1 MSSGDSTALQI
12 RAGRA
17 LLGWSQK
24 ELADAARVGTS
35 TVADFERGKRAP
47 IPATIQALRRA
58 LENAGVHFVPNG
70 AQLGAPE
77 PPARP
82 VTPIRWIEAVD
93 LETWAERVEAAF
105 ELPTL
110 VARLVLASVGRQA
123 QVHFPSGEGVWAAGT
138 DGEVT
143 TNVVGHPYVPAGASI
158 WELTRSK
165 RKQDKAQQDY
175 GKDTAALDSRADKTF
190 VFVTLARWPGKARW
204 VEERKAERTWR
215 DVRAYDR
222 DDLVHW
228 IDLAPSVGAWLA
240 EKLGKRPPGI
250 RDLDRV
256 WNEWSLATGRPLTAE
271 LVLCDRGGR
280 SAGERDRG
288 GTDEDAEAVADD
300 NEDQTRPSG
309 DVAVVHRWLEQPPAL
324 LELRGTSVLEVLAF
338 LRAAIDELGTES
350 RARHQARTIVAT
362 TVDAA
367 RALLDASSSFVMALT
382 EPAPGLARHL
392 VANGHHVLLAYDDH
406 PTIGGDV
413 RSLAK
418 PSREGIAAA
427 LVAMGIEKTQAE
439 KYARDCARDLTILR
453 RLMPAAAIEIPTWA
467 KQPPRALLA
476 ALLAGAWDESVD
488 GDRAQVAA
496 IANEPYD
503 AVIAA
508 LTRFVGDHDLP
519 LRRIGTTWRV
529 ASPRDAWMHLARD
542 LTSADL
548 ARFADAVGEVL
559 GAADPR
565 FGMRPEDRRTAAIRG
580 VEARYSA
587 VLRHGLG
594 QVLILLALW
603 GDQCAAVAGVHRRA
617 EVIVAQLLRDATPER
632 WWSLGGELRLLA
644 EAAPGA
650 FLGAVEASL
659 EQPEPA
665 IGSLLATHG
674 AALFGGEYFSNLLW
688 ALQTLA
694 WSPEWL
700 PRVTYI
706 LADLDARD
714 TNPGRHTNR
723 PMSGLHQI
731 FVLWHPQTYATL
743 DERFRI
749 IDVLRRRHG
758 GAAWKLLLSLLLH
771 GQEIAMNTPSP
782 RWRDLQ
788 PDRPVEKVTRGL
800 VQRGSVAVTKRL
812 LEDVGGDVVRW
823 VQLVERLED
832 LAPDPTAGI
841 DTLDRAASEVT
852 EPKDRVT
859 LWNALRSQLH
869 RHRKFPSVAW
879 AMRTDIVDRLG
890 AIYDRLTP
898 EDLVERYAWLFERH
912 PKLPEPSGAGWQADE
927 QAVEAV
933 RRASAKI
940 LLAEGGIDA
949 VIATS
954 GRVETAGYLG
964 RALYVEGLDET
975 TLDTLLEASL
985 RSDAP
990 NVRNLGHGLILS
1002 AHAERGEAWAT
1013 ALLERATRDG
1023 WGETALVSILLAL
1036 PIHWSTWE
1044 HAATAGPAVEQS
1056 YWKKSPSWWRSDDPA
1071 VIEHAV
1077 RKLIAVGRAHETLV
1091 LVDGSIMAKLASG
1104 LLIDILHGVAAGSE
1118 ASDVDDVDTY
1128 HLANIFTVLDQ
1139 RDDVSVQEIAVLEWT
1154 FLQHLEH
1161 STRPPRALRKA
1172 LATQP
1177 EFFVQILSLLYK
1189 PRGDKLDADASS
1201 ADSSS
1206 ADSDGGAPDE
1216 VVDERTRLRAMQA
1229 FHLLEGWDAIPG
1241 MRDDRTIDAAALE
1254 SWIKN
1259 ARVLAKDV
1267 GRLAVADLH
1276 IGKVLA
1282 TAPKGADGHWPA
1294 DAVRDAID
1302 LFRSKD
1308 LESGVALGVYNRRGG
1323 TTRGLRD
1330 GGALERDLVT
1340 TYRTWGD
1347 EVRLHHPRTAA
1358 VLHAIADSYER
1369 DAARHDERAAQ
1380 LDWEY

>member
-1 MSSGDSTALQI
+1 M
-12 RAGRA
+12 
-17 LLGWSQK
+17 
-24 ELADAARVGTS
+24 
-35 TVADFERGKRAP
+35 
-47 IPATIQALRRA
+47 
-58 LENAGVHFVPNG
+58 
-70 AQLGAPE
+70 
-77 PPARP
+77 
-82 VTPIRWIEAVD
+82 D

-110 VARLVLASVGRQA
+110 VARLVLASVGREV
-123 QVHFPSGEGVWAAGT
+123 QVRFPSGEGGWAAGT

-143 TNVVGHPYVPAGASI
+143 TSVVGHPYVPTGSSV
-158 WELTRSK
+158 WELTARSK
-165 RKQDKAQQDY
+165 DTQKKAQDDY
-175 GKDTAALDSRADKTF
+175 DKDTAALSAQAAADKTF

-215 DVRAYDR
+215 DVQAYDR

-250 RDLDRV
+250 RDLDCV

-280 SAGERDRG
+280 SAGERERG
-288 GTDEDAEAVADD
+288 GTDEEAEAVADD
-300 NEDQTRPSG
+300 NEDHARASG

-338 LRAAIDELGTES
+338 LRAAIDELGPER

-362 TVDAA
+362 TVKAA
-367 RALLDASSSFVMALT
+367 RALLDASSKFVMALT
-382 EPAPGLARHL
+382 EPDPGLARQL
-392 VANGHHVLLAYDDH
+392 VTKGHHVLLAYDDH
-406 PTIGGDV
+406 KTIGGDV

-427 LVAMGIEKTQAE
+427 LVAMGIEKSQAE

-453 RLMPAAAIEIPTWA
+453 RLMPAAAIEIPAWA

-496 IANEPYD
+496 IAKEPYET
-503 AVIAA
+503 VIAA

-519 LRRIGTTWRV
+519 LRRIVTTWRV
-529 ASPRDAWMHLARD
+529 ASPRDAWMLLARD

-559 GAADPR
+559 GAPDPR
-565 FGMRPEDRRTAAIRG
+565 FGMRPEDRWTAAIHG

-603 GDQCAAVAGVHRRA
+603 GDQCAAVAGAHRRA

-644 EAAPGA
+644 EAAPA
-650 FLGAVEASL
+650 SFLGAVEASL
-659 EQPEPA
+659 EQPAPA

-714 TNPGRHTNR
+714 TKPGRHTNR
-723 PMSGLHQI
+723 PMSGLHEI

-749 IDVLRRRHG
+749 IDGLRRRHSD
-758 GAAWKLLLSLLLH
+758 AAWKLLLSLLLH
-771 GQEIAMNTPSP
+771 GQEIAMNTPTP

-788 PDRPVEKVTRGL
+788 PERPAETVTRGL
-800 VQRGSVAVTKRL
+800 VQRGSVAVTARL

-823 VQLVERLED
+823 VPLVERLED

-841 DTLDRAASEVT
+841 DILDRAASEIT

-859 LWNALRSQLH
+859 LWRALRSQLH
-869 RHRKFPSVAW
+869 RHREFPGVAW
-879 AMRTDIVDRLG
+879 AMRREFVDRLG

-898 EDLVERYAWLFERH
+898 EDLVERYAWLFEAD
-912 PKLPEPSGAGWQADE
+912 PELPEPSGEGWEADE
-927 QAVEAV
+927 RALDA
-933 RRASAKI
+933 RRSAAARE
-940 LLAEGGIDA
+940 LLA
-949 VIATS
+949 S
-954 GRVETAGYLG
+954 GDPNPIIESARRVETAAHLG
-964 RALYVEGLDET
+964 RALYGAGLEEA
-975 TLDTLLEASL
+975 TLDALLEASL
-985 RSDAP
+985 RSDDP
-990 NVRNLGHGLILS
+990 RVRNLGHGLVLS
-1002 AHAERGEAWAT
+1002 AHAARGDSWA
-1013 ALLERATRDG
+1013 AELLDRATRIG
-1023 WGETALVSILLAL
+1023 WGDTALVTILLAL
-1036 PIHWSTWE
+1036 PNQRSTWE
-1044 HAATAGPAVEQS
+1044 HAAAIGSAVEQA
-1056 YWKKSPSWWRSDDPA
+1056 YWKRTPTWWKSDDA
-1071 VIEHAV
+1071 ATVEHAV
-1077 RKLIAVGRAHETLV
+1077 HKLIDAGRAIDAV
-1091 LVDGSIMAKLASG
+1091 WLVDRRTQAPLRSG
-1104 LLIDILHGVAAGSE
+1104 LLIEVLQGTAKQIAAAE
-1118 ASDVDDVDTY
+1118 ASRRNDSSLAY

-1139 RDDVSVQEIAVLEWT
+1139 RDDVSVQEIAALEWT

-1189 PRGDKLDADASS
+1189 PRGDNPGADT
-1201 ADSSS
+1201 SS

-1241 MRDDRTIDAAALE
+1241 MREDGTIDGAALE
-1254 SWIKN
+1254 SWIKT

-1282 TAPKGADGHWPA
+1282 TSPKGADGHWPA

-1340 TYRTWGD
+1340 TYRTWVD